1 MNVTRMGLFL
11 TQNIGD
17 KFGDIAFP
25 TKMPTNEKEVKQSF
39 ELLDALGKR
48 LVEGA
53 ISLGKTLL
61 IAFLI
66 YYIGKKLIKWI
77 LKLTKK
83 FMQRTNM
90 DEGVSKFIVSLL
102 RAILYGILFICV
114 IGKLGIP
121 TSSFIA
127 LIGSAGVTIGLAL
140 QGSLSNFAG
149 GILILLLKPFRVGDY
164 IIANGLEGN
173 VIGIDIFYTKL
184 LTGDN
189 RFVVIP
195 NGTLSNSDLINVT
208 NEPVRRLDLLID
220 VDYSSNIKQ
229 VKEVLNRIAL
239 GSEYVIQDEY
249 QTDVFVNSFEASSIQ
264 MGYRV
269 WVKTED
275 YFKAKWALLEEI
287 KETFDK
293 ENISIPFNQLDVK
306 IMK

>member
-1 MNVTRMGLFL
+1 MNITHMGMFL

-17 KFGDIAFP
+17 KLGDIGLP
-25 TKMPTNEKEVKQSF
+25 TKMPTNEKEVKESF
-39 ELLDALGKR
+39 ELLDTLGKR
-48 LVEGA
+48 LLDGV
-53 ISLGKTLL
+53 INLGKTLL

-66 YYIGKKLIKWI
+66 YFIGKKLIQWI

-83 FMQRTNM
+83 FMQKTNM

-164 IIANGLEGN
+164 IIVNGLEGN
-173 VIGIDIFYTKL
+173 VVGIDIFYTKL

-195 NGTLSNSDLINVT
+195 NGTLSNSELINVT

-220 VDYSSNIKQ
+220 VDYSSNLKQ
-229 VKEVLNRIAL
+229 VKEVLSRIAL
-239 GSEYVIQDEY
+239 NSEYVIEEEY
-249 QTDVFVNSFEASSIQ
+249 QTDVYVNSFEASSIQ

-269 WVKTED
+269 WVKTEE

-287 KETFDK
+287 KETFDR
-293 ENISIPFNQLDVK
+293 ENISIPFDQLDVK
-306 IMK
+306 LVR

>member
-1 MNVTRMGLFL
+1 MNVTHMGLFL

-17 KFGDIAFP
+17 KLGDIELP
-25 TKMPTNEKEVKQSF
+25 TKIPTNEKEVKQSF
-39 ELLDALGKR
+39 ELLDTLGKR
-48 LVEGA
+48 LLDGV
-53 ISLGKTLL
+53 INLGKTLL

-66 YYIGKKLIKWI
+66 YFIGKKLIQWI

-83 FMQRTNM
+83 FMQKTNM

-164 IIANGLEGN
+164 IIVNGLEGN
-173 VIGIDIFYTKL
+173 VVGIDIFYTKL

-239 GSEYVIQDEY
+239 NSEYVIEEEY

-306 IMK
+306 LVK

>member
-1 MNVTRMGLFL
+1 MNLIHVGLFL
-11 TQNIGD
+11 TQNIENKLGD
-17 KFGDIAFP
+17 LNLHGNLPA
-25 TKMPTNEKEVKQSF
+25 NQEEVKESF
-39 ELLDALGKR
+39 KLLDTLLKKVA
-48 LVEGA
+48 EGA
-53 ISLGKTLL
+53 YNFGKSLLFAL
-61 IAFLI
+61 ILYF
-66 YYIGKKLIKWI
+66 IGKKIIKWI
-77 LKLTKK
+77 LKFAKK
-83 FMQRTNM
+83 FMNKTNI
-90 DEGVSKFIVSLL
+90 DEGVSKFILSLL
-102 RAILYGILFICV
+102 RAILFGILFISV
-114 IGKLGIP
+114 IGELGIP

-127 LIGSAGVTIGLAL
+127 LIGSAGVAIGLAL

-164 IIANGLEGN
+164 IIATGHEGR

-229 VKEVLNRIAL
+229 VKDILSKIAVKN
-239 GSEYVIQDEY
+239 EYIIHEEPEAEA
-249 QTDVFVNSFEASSIQ
+249 FINSFEASSIQ

-269 WVKTED
+269 WVKTDD
-275 YFKAKWALLEEI
+275 YFKAKCALLEEI
-287 KETFDK
+287 KDAFDK

-306 IMK
+306 LVK

>member
-1 MNVTRMGLFL
+1 M
-11 TQNIGD
+11 
-17 KFGDIAFP
+17 
-25 TKMPTNEKEVKQSF
+25 
-39 ELLDALGKR
+39 
-48 LVEGA
+48 
-53 ISLGKTLL
+53 
-61 IAFLI
+61 
-66 YYIGKKLIKWI
+66 
-77 LKLTKK
+77 
-83 FMQRTNM
+83 
-90 DEGVSKFIVSLL
+90 
-102 RAILYGILFICV
+102 
-114 IGKLGIP
+114 
-121 TSSFIA
+121 
-127 LIGSAGVTIGLAL
+127 
-140 QGSLSNFAG
+140 
-149 GILILLLKPFRVGDY
+149 RV
-164 IIANGLEGN
+164 LEGN
-173 VIGIDIFYTKL
+173 VVGIDIFYTKL

-239 GSEYVIQDEY
+239 NSEYVIQEEY

-306 IMK
+306 LVK

>member
-1 MNVTRMGLFL
+1 MGLFL
-11 TQNIGD
+11 TQNFGD
-17 KFGDIAFP
+17 KFGNIDLP
-25 TKMPTNEKEVKQSF
+25 TKIPTNEKEVKQSF
-39 ELLDALGKR
+39 ELLDAIGKR
-48 LVEGA
+48 LVEGV

-66 YYIGKKLIKWI
+66 YFIGKKMIKWI

-83 FMQRTNM
+83 FLERTNM

-173 VIGIDIFYTKL
+173 VTGIDIFYTKL

-239 GSEYVIQDEY
+239 NSEYVIQDEY

-306 IMK
+306 LVK

>member
-11 TQNIGD
+11 TQNFGD
-17 KFGDIAFP
+17 KFGNIDLP
-25 TKMPTNEKEVKQSF
+25 TKIPTNEKEVKQSF
-39 ELLDALGKR
+39 ELLDAIGKR
-48 LVEGA
+48 LVEGV

-66 YYIGKKLIKWI
+66 YFIGKKMIKWI

-83 FMQRTNM
+83 FLERTNM

-173 VIGIDIFYTKL
+173 VTGIDIFYTKL

-239 GSEYVIQDEY
+239 NSEYVIQDEY

-306 IMK
+306 LVK

>member
-1 MNVTRMGLFL
+1 MNITHMGMFL

-17 KFGDIAFP
+17 KLGDIGLP
-25 TKMPTNEKEVKQSF
+25 TKMPTNEKEVKESF
-39 ELLDALGKR
+39 ELLDTLGKR
-48 LVEGA
+48 LLDGV
-53 ISLGKTLL
+53 INLGKTLL

-66 YYIGKKLIKWI
+66 YFIGKKLIQWI

-83 FMQRTNM
+83 FMQKTNM

-164 IIANGLEGN
+164 IIVNGLEGN
-173 VIGIDIFYTKL
+173 VVGIDIFYTKL

-195 NGTLSNSDLINVT
+195 NGTLSNSELINVT

-220 VDYSSNIKQ
+220 VDYSSNLKQ
-229 VKEVLNRIAL
+229 VKEVLSRIAL
-239 GSEYVIQDEY
+239 NSEYVIEEEH
-249 QTDVFVNSFEASSIQ
+249 QTDVYVNSFEASSIQ

-269 WVKTED
+269 WVKTEE

-287 KETFDK
+287 KETFDR

-306 IMK
+306 LVK

>member
-1 MNVTRMGLFL
+1 MGLFL

-17 KFGDIAFP
+17 KLGDIELP
-25 TKMPTNEKEVKQSF
+25 TKIPTNEKEVKQSF
-39 ELLDALGKR
+39 ELLDTLGKR
-48 LVEGA
+48 LLDGV
-53 ISLGKTLL
+53 INLGKTLL

-66 YYIGKKLIKWI
+66 YFIGKKLIQWI

-83 FMQRTNM
+83 FMQKTNM

-164 IIANGLEGN
+164 IIVNGLEGN
-173 VIGIDIFYTKL
+173 VVGIDIFYTKL

-239 GSEYVIQDEY
+239 NSEYVIEEEY

-306 IMK
+306 LVK

>member
-1 MNVTRMGLFL
+1 MNVTHMGLFL

-17 KFGDIAFP
+17 KLGDIELP
-25 TKMPTNEKEVKQSF
+25 TKIPTNEKEVKQSF
-39 ELLDALGKR
+39 ELLDTLGKR
-48 LVEGA
+48 LLDGV
-53 ISLGKTLL
+53 INLGKTLL

-66 YYIGKKLIKWI
+66 YFIGKKLIQWI

-83 FMQRTNM
+83 FMQKTNM

-164 IIANGLEGN
+164 IIVNGLEGN
-173 VIGIDIFYTKL
+173 VVGIDIFYTKL

-239 GSEYVIQDEY
+239 NSEYVIQEEY

-306 IMK
+306 LVK

>member
-1 MNVTRMGLFL
+1 MNITHMGMFL

-17 KFGDIAFP
+17 KLGDIGLP
-25 TKMPTNEKEVKQSF
+25 TKMPTNEKEVKESF
-39 ELLDALGKR
+39 ELLDTLGKR
-48 LVEGA
+48 LLDGV
-53 ISLGKTLL
+53 INLGKTLL

-66 YYIGKKLIKWI
+66 YFIGKKLIQWI

-83 FMQRTNM
+83 FMQKTNM

-164 IIANGLEGN
+164 IIVNGLEGN
-173 VIGIDIFYTKL
+173 VVGIDIFYTKL

-195 NGTLSNSDLINVT
+195 NGTLSNSELINVT

-220 VDYSSNIKQ
+220 VDYSSNLKQ
-229 VKEVLNRIAL
+229 VKEVLSRIAL
-239 GSEYVIQDEY
+239 NSEYVIEEEH
-249 QTDVFVNSFEASSIQ
+249 QTDVYVNSFEASSIQ

-269 WVKTED
+269 WVKTEE

-287 KETFDK
+287 KETFDR
-293 ENISIPFNQLDVK
+293 ENISIPFDQLDVK
-306 IMK
+306 LVR